1 MISILENDFGAANRI
16 VCRLYVVQTTD
27 FPPLRAEDGTN
38 GARPED
44 IRQESG
50 GVYRIVVD
58 CVAPGAHC
66 SPHDLDYLLLRRI
79 ELITVTT
86 LNLPILA
93 HDLHNGHSSHPC

>member
-1 MISILENDFGAANRI
+1 MF
-16 VCRLYVVQTTD
+16 VQTTD

-79 ELITVTT
+79 ELITETR

-93 HDLHNGHSSHPC
+93 HDLHNIFTTAIPATHVNFRDLDTGRKN